1 MKSAQ
6 AEKAWS
12 LVKEPIQVTMGLRQA
27 TPPFS
32 LAYIHSIVSFHQRVS
47 LPIHVHLFYNQKS
60 TRAAQYIAKLSAKA
74 IAKNKY

>member
-32 LAYIHSIVSFHQRVS
+32 LAYIHSIVS
-47 LPIHVHLFYNQKS
+47 LPIHVHLCYKQKS